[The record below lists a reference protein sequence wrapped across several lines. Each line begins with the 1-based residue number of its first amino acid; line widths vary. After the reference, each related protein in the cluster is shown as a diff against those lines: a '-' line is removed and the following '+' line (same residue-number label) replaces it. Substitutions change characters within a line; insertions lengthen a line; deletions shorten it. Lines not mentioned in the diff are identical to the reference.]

1 MLKKNAITCLVA
13 CCPMLCMAQALFFL
27 GNRPEQSDIQYDGFR
42 LRWQTNLP
50 SSALIY
56 YGTTTLPSEL
66 IAVPNTAPE
75 HSVNVTGLQPGAIYW
90 VRIAAIR
97 QNDTAYSEIRPF
109 ATRSLSSG
117 EIRVFFN
124 QGIDEV
130 AAGGLVPAGAS
141 FSDVL
146 TETLARIN
154 AAQQTIDVAMYNTS
168 RNDIVS
174 ALKQAHSRGV
184 RVRFIASADTENA
197 ALKPAPLFP
206 VLYGNQ
212 EALMHNKFMVI
223 DAGLA
228 DRCWLMGGS
237 MNWTYSNMSADYNNT
252 LFIQDQS
259 LARAYELEFNEM
271 WGADQALPNPA
282 TARFGAA
289 KTDNTPHQFVIG
301 DIPAEC
307 WFSPSDQVTQQIVR
321 AIQSADQQAC
331 FAIFSFTRNEI
342 GNAFVNA
349 HESGVQV
356 RGIMENL
363 GDPGAEFNWLTTN
376 GVPVLPHPAAP
387 LMHHKYMVSDAG
399 FPASDPL
406 VLTGS
411 HNWSTAAETANDE
424 NTLVL
429 HDPDIAVL
437 FQAEFER
444 RWKETSSTATFSTEK
459 APFDIFP
466 NPASEF
472 LYLRSAAEPFLPA
485 GIEIWNNTGSLC
497 IAMPMNGEPLGRVP
511 VDRLPQGFYF
521 LKIITESGVTTV
533 PFQKV
538 PR

>member
-1 MLKKNAITCLVA
+1 MLKKSAITCLVA
-13 CCPMLCMAQALFFL
+13 CCPMLCMAQALSFL
-27 GNRPEQSDIQYDGFR
+27 GSRPEQSDIQYDGFS

-56 YGTTTLPSEL
+56 YGTTTPPSEL
-66 IAVPNTAPE
+66 IAVPNSAPE
-75 HSVNVTGLQPGAIYW
+75 HSVSVTGLQPGAIYW

-124 QGIDEV
+124 QGIDET
-130 AAGGLVPAGAS
+130 AAGGLVPAGSS

-168 RNDIVS
+168 RNDIVG

-197 ALKPAPLFP
+197 ALKPAPSFP

-228 DRCWLMGGS
+228 DRCWVMGGS

-282 TARFGAA
+282 TARFGSA
-289 KTDNTPHQFVIG
+289 KTDNTPHQFIIG

-349 HESGVQV
+349 HKSGVQV

-399 FPASDPL
+399 YPASDPL

-424 NTLVL
+424 NTLVIY
-429 HDPDIAVL
+429 DPDIAVL

-444 RWKETSSTATFSTEK
+444 RWKETLPTATASPENM
-459 APFDIFP
+459 PFEVFP
-466 NPASEF
+466 NPVSEF
-472 LYLRSAAEPFLPA
+472 LYLRSASESGWSASV
-485 GIEIWNNTGSLC
+485 EIWNNTGSLC
-497 IAMPMNGEPLGRVP
+497 IAMPMSGEPLGRAS

-521 LKIITESGVTTV
+521 LKIFTESGVTTV

-538 PR
+538 SR